1 MSDVSNYVKLGTSLA
16 GIILAIVVIGTIFAS
31 EQMESVVSAIW
42 AIVILGIFM
51 ALFQYK
57 ADRPAAKKK

>member
-16 GIILAIVVIGTIFAS
+16 GIILATVVIGTIFAS
-31 EQMESVVSAIW
+31 EQMDAIVSAIW

-51 ALFQYK
+51 ALFQSR
-57 ADRPAAKKK
+57 ADRPQVKKK